1 MNRKNGSTLEF
12 KDLCYKEQLM
22 RNCLDIMIVANLQTI
37 TSLTFFIN
45 VYFFDYSNLDH
56 YFLCWTSKYD
66 WFWLKTIF
74 DALIHAVGAE
84 VKNITIAFCKMFD
97 MFRKSMHKLAIQIC
111 NINHIRFYLKKIRIC
126 KLTKNT

>member
-56 YFLCWTSKYD
+56 YSSKYD
-66 WFWLKTIF
+66 
-74 DALIHAVGAE
+74 
-84 VKNITIAFCKMFD
+84 
-97 MFRKSMHKLAIQIC
+97 
-111 NINHIRFYLKKIRIC
+111 
-126 KLTKNT
+126 